1 MTQLNGTGL
10 NGKDKIHSNPIELEF
25 LEALLDT
32 EEDSEDINY
41 PWNPA
46 DSETEDFFREIE
58 LQFESKLGMGEFL
71 DAELPTRSQAFHQ
84 QLDCLWSNVATK
96 QHYNCNTRG
105 SIITSLKENLQSL
118 MASRVPHN
126 WIEKIAEKAAEIFSP
141 TKSMGEQLALCAKA
155 VLPNLGTDDLL
166 VLARPYSYAMRNS
179 EAQSLESALNKVGEH
194 EWKHLSEIE
203 QARVSLAVAYYAL
216 RQLNKFQAEA
226 TED

>member
-1 MTQLNGTGL
+1 MMTQL
-10 NGKDKIHSNPIELEF
+10 NGKDKIHSQQIELEL
-25 LEALLDT
+25 LEALL
-32 EEDSEDINY
+32 DSEDINY
-41 PWNPA
+41 PWDPA
-46 DSETEDFFREIE
+46 DQETEDFFREIE

-71 DAELPTRSQAFHQ
+71 DAELPTRSQAFHE
-84 QLDCLWSNVATK
+84 QLDCLWSNVTTN
-96 QHYNCNTRG
+96 QHYNHNTSG

-118 MASRVPHN
+118 MASRVPQN

-179 EAQSLESALNKVGEH
+179 NSEAQSLESALNKVGEH
-194 EWKHLSEIE
+194 EWKQLSEIE

-216 RQLNKFQAEA
+216 RQLNKSQAEQA
-226 TED
+226 ED

>member
-1 MTQLNGTGL
+1 MMTHL
-10 NGKDKIHSNPIELEF
+10 NGKENILPNPIQLEL
-25 LEALLDT
+25 LEALL
-32 EEDSEDINY
+32 DSEDINY

-46 DSETEDFFREIE
+46 DSETEDFFREVE
-58 LQFESKLGMGEFL
+58 LQFELNLGMQDFL
-71 DAELPTRSQAFHQ
+71 NAELPARSQAFHD
-84 QLDCLWSNVATK
+84 QLDCLWSNVATN
-96 QHYNCNTRG
+96 QHYNCNTNVN
-105 SIITSLKENLQSL
+105 IIASLKESLQTA
-118 MASRVPHN
+118 MISRVPQN
-126 WIEKIAEKAAEIFSP
+126 WIEKIAEKAAEIFSS
-141 TKSMGEQLALCAKA
+141 TQSMGEQLALCARA

-194 EWKHLSEIE
+194 EWKNLSEIE